1 MIIYSA
7 KFCEMFSTHNGYDT
21 RNTEGDNRPAVP
33 LNRFKEEGHHNS
45 QVYNKE
51 KKEICRFS
59 YIRV

>member
-33 LNRFKEEGHHNS
+33 LNRLREERHH
-45 QVYNKE
+45 KLIIR
-51 KKEICRFS
+51 KKRKFADLAT
-59 YIRV
+59 